1 MNEPMP
7 SRREGCPDDVALER
21 CLAGEAPF
29 AGAVRRHAEACSS
42 CASRL
47 GWMEEAGELFARRVF
62 PATRDGVVEA
72 LSRRRGFAPGAWG
85 AWAPLVGA
93 AAALVLLFPVL
104 RPAPVS
110 PDYVGVKGA
119 SAEVRLPVHV
129 YVSEG
134 GRARQLSTGDV
145 VHPGDG
151 LRFVVEAPGREV
163 FLASVDQTG
172 RVSRLVPGDTA
183 VVPDTGIVPGGSVLD
198 GVLGPERIF
207 AVVVGPGARPE
218 DVESALREAVARG
231 GAASVR
237 ALERLPVAAPQGTL
251 LLEKVAR

>member
-1 MNEPMP
+1 MSEPMP
-7 SRREGCPDDVALER
+7 ARREGCPDDVALER
-21 CLAGEAPF
+21 ALAGEAPF
-29 AGAVRRHAEACSS
+29 AGDVHRHAAGCPS
-42 CASRL
+42 CTSRL

-72 LSRRRGFAPGAWG
+72 LSRPRWLVPG

-93 AAALVLLFPVL
+93 AAALVILFPVL
-104 RPAPVS
+104 RPVSAP
-110 PDYVGVKGA
+110 PGYVGVKGGA
-119 SAEVRLPVHV
+119 GEVRLPVHV

-163 FLASVDQTG
+163 FLVSVDQTG

-183 VVPDTGIVPGGSVLD
+183 LVPDTGIVPGGSVLD

-207 AVVVGPGARPE
+207 AVAMEPGTRPE
-218 DVESALREAVARG
+218 DVESAIRGAVARG

-237 ALERLPVAAPQGTL
+237 ALERLPLAAPQGTF
-251 LLEKVAR
+251 LLEKVAP